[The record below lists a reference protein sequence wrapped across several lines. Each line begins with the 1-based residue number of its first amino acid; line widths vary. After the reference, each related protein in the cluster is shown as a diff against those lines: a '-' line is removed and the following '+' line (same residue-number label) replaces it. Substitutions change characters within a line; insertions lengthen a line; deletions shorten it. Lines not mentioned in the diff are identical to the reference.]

1 MWEFK
6 FNKDSLAWTK
16 YDEMNRRFI
25 NQQIVYLDD
34 VCKHYGYLYLNR
46 IYESFGVV
54 WDHERYNHCLTHER
68 GFNLS
73 YEVVGEC
80 EYLIHIT
87 I

>member
-1 MWEFK
+1 MWEIK
-6 FNKDSLAWTK
+6 FDKNADGWCK
-16 YDEMNRRFI
+16 YDELNRMFI
-25 NQQIVYLDD
+25 SQQFDYLKLT
-34 VCKHYGYLYLNR
+34 CEHYGYLYLNR

-54 WDHERYNHCLTHER
+54 WDHERYNHCLTNER

-80 EYLIHIT
+80 EYVIRIT